1 MATKAPVKTAATAA
15 TKPASKTVAKPAVK
29 PVAKP
34 AAKPVAKVAAKP
46 VAKPALKPVVAKPAS
61 SVKPATKPVVKPL
74 AKPATKPAAAAKP
87 ATKSAAPQR
96 LLGAADLMG
105 ALDLADEFYA
115 IAYNIE
121 TSLLNGGAVPGQD
134 YTRLDLYQLAQPFVL
149 ELFKGNEKFS
159 YVYPAVEVNK
169 P

>member
-1 MATKAPVKTAATAA
+1 MATKAPVKAATAA
-15 TKPASKTVAKPAVK
+15 KPASKPVAKAAVK
-29 PVAKP
+29 PAAKP
-34 AAKPVAKVAAKP
+34 AAKPVAKPAA
-46 VAKPALKPVVAKPAS
+46 S
-61 SVKPATKPVVKPL
+61 TKPATKPV
-74 AKPATKPAAAAKP
+74 AAAKP

>member
-1 MATKAPVKTAATAA
+1 MATKAPVKAATAA
-15 TKPASKTVAKPAVK
+15 KPASKPVAKAAVK
-29 PVAKP
+29 PAAKP

-46 VAKPALKPVVAKPAS
+46 VAKPAAKQVVAKPAAS
-61 SVKPATKPVVKPL
+61 TKPATKPV
-74 AKPATKPAAAAKP
+74 AAAKP

>member
-1 MATKAPVKTAATAA
+1 MATKAPVKVATAA
-15 TKPASKTVAKPAVK
+15 KPASKPVAKAAVK
-29 PVAKP
+29 PAAKP

-46 VAKPALKPVVAKPAS
+46 VAKPAAKPVVAKPAAS
-61 SVKPATKPVVKPL
+61 TKPATKPI
-74 AKPATKPAAAAKP
+74 AAAKP

>member
-1 MATKAPVKTAATAA
+1 MPPKPPAKAATAA
-15 TKPASKTVAKPAVK
+15 KPASKPVAKAAVK
-29 PVAKP
+29 PAAKP

-46 VAKPALKPVVAKPAS
+46 VAKPAAKPVVAKPAAS
-61 SVKPATKPVVKPL
+61 TKPATKPV
-74 AKPATKPAAAAKP
+74 AAAKP

>member
-1 MATKAPVKTAATAA
+1 MATKAPAKAATAA
-15 TKPASKTVAKPAVK
+15 KPASKPVAKAAVK
-29 PVAKP
+29 PAAKP

-46 VAKPALKPVVAKPAS
+46 VAKPAAS
-61 SVKPATKPVVKPL
+61 TKPATKPV
-74 AKPATKPAAAAKP
+74 AAAKP

>member
-1 MATKAPVKTAATAA
+1 MATKAPAKAATAA
-15 TKPASKTVAKPAVK
+15 KPASKPVVKAAVK
-29 PVAKP
+29 PAAKP

-46 VAKPALKPVVAKPAS
+46 VAKPAAKPVVAKPAAS
-61 SVKPATKPVVKPL
+61 TKPATKPV
-74 AKPATKPAAAAKP
+74 AAAKP

>member
-1 MATKAPVKTAATAA
+1 MATKAPVKAASAA
-15 TKPASKTVAKPAVK
+15 
-29 PVAKP
+29 
-34 AAKPVAKVAAKP
+34 
-46 VAKPALKPVVAKPAS
+46 
-61 SVKPATKPVVKPL
+61 KPATKPV
-74 AKPATKPAAAAKP
+74 AAAKP

-134 YTRLDLYQLAQPFVL
+134 YTCLDLYQLAQPFVL

>member
-1 MATKAPVKTAATAA
+1 MATKAPVKAATAVKA
-15 TKPASKTVAKPAVK
+15 ASK
-29 PVAKP
+29 PVAKAAVKP
-34 AAKPVAKVAAKP
+34 AAKPAANPVAKVAAKP
-46 VAKPALKPVVAKPAS
+46 VAKPAAKPVVAKPAAS
-61 SVKPATKPVVKPL
+61 TKPATKPV
-74 AKPATKPAAAAKP
+74 AAAKP

-121 TSLLNGGAVPGQD
+121 TSLLNGGAVPGKD

>member
-1 MATKAPVKTAATAA
+1 MATKAPAKAATAA
-15 TKPASKTVAKPAVK
+15 KPAAKPASKPASKPVVKAAVK
-29 PVAKP
+29 PAAKP

-46 VAKPALKPVVAKPAS
+46 VAKPAAKPVIAKPAAS
-61 SVKPATKPVVKPL
+61 TKPATKPV
-74 AKPATKPAAAAKP
+74 AAAKP

>member
-1 MATKAPVKTAATAA
+1 MATKAPAKAATAATAA
-15 TKPASKTVAKPAVK
+15 KPASKPVAKAAVK
-29 PVAKP
+29 PAAKP

-46 VAKPALKPVVAKPAS
+46 VAKPAAKPVVAKPAAS
-61 SVKPATKPVVKPL
+61 TKPSTKPV
-74 AKPATKPAAAAKP
+74 AAAKP

>member
-1 MATKAPVKTAATAA
+1 MATKAPVKAATAA
-15 TKPASKTVAKPAVK
+15 KPASKPVAKAAVK
-29 PVAKP
+29 PAAKP

-46 VAKPALKPVVAKPAS
+46 VAKPAAKPVVAKPAAS
-61 SVKPATKPVVKPL
+61 TKPATKPV
-74 AKPATKPAAAAKP
+74 AAAKP

-121 TSLLNGGAVPGQD
+121 TSLLNGGAVPGKD

>member
-1 MATKAPVKTAATAA
+1 MATKAPVKAATAATAA
-15 TKPASKTVAKPAVK
+15 KPASKPVAKAAVK
-29 PVAKP
+29 PAAKP

-46 VAKPALKPVVAKPAS
+46 VAKPAAKPVVAKPAAGT
-61 SVKPATKPVVKPL
+61 KPATKPI
-74 AKPATKPAAAAKP
+74 AAAKP

>member
-1 MATKAPVKTAATAA
+1 MATKAPIKAAATAT

-29 PVAKP
+29 PAVTKPASSAKP
-34 AAKPVAKVAAKP
+34 AAKPV
-46 VAKPALKPVVAKPAS
+46 
-61 SVKPATKPVVKPL
+61 VKPAVKPT
-74 AKPATKPAAAAKP
+74 TKPAATAKP
-87 ATKSAAPQR
+87 AIKSAAPQR

>member
-1 MATKAPVKTAATAA
+1 MATKAPVKAASAA
-15 TKPASKTVAKPAVK
+15 KPASKPVAKAAVK
-29 PVAKP
+29 PAAKP
-34 AAKPVAKVAAKP
+34 AAKPVAKAAAKP
-46 VAKPALKPVVAKPAS
+46 VAKPAAS
-61 SVKPATKPVVKPL
+61 TKPATKPV
-74 AKPATKPAAAAKP
+74 AAAKP

>member
-1 MATKAPVKTAATAA
+1 MATKAPVKAATAA
-15 TKPASKTVAKPAVK
+15 KPASKPVAKAAVK
-29 PVAKP
+29 PAAKP

-46 VAKPALKPVVAKPAS
+46 VAKPAAKPVVAKPAAS
-61 SVKPATKPVVKPL
+61 TKPATKPV
-74 AKPATKPAAAAKP
+74 AAAKP

-105 ALDLADEFYA
+105 ALDLADEFCA

>member
-1 MATKAPVKTAATAA
+1 MATKAPVKAATAA
-15 TKPASKTVAKPAVK
+15 KPASKPVAKAAVKPAAKPAAK

-34 AAKPVAKVAAKP
+34 AAKPV
-46 VAKPALKPVVAKPAS
+46 VAKPAAS
-61 SVKPATKPVVKPL
+61 TKPATKPV
-74 AKPATKPAAAAKP
+74 AAAKP

-121 TSLLNGGAVPGQD
+121 TSLLNVGAVPGQD

>member
-1 MATKAPVKTAATAA
+1 MATKAPVKAASAA
-15 TKPASKTVAKPAVK
+15 KPASKPVAKAAVKPAAKPAAK

-34 AAKPVAKVAAKP
+34 AAKPV
-46 VAKPALKPVVAKPAS
+46 VAKPAAS
-61 SVKPATKPVVKPL
+61 TKPATKPV
-74 AKPATKPAAAAKP
+74 AAAKP

>member
-1 MATKAPVKTAATAA
+1 MATKAPVKAATAA
-15 TKPASKTVAKPAVK
+15 KPASKPVAKAAVK
-29 PVAKP
+29 PAAKP

-46 VAKPALKPVVAKPAS
+46 VAKPAAKPVVAKPAAS
-61 SVKPATKPVVKPL
+61 TKPATKPV
-74 AKPATKPAAAAKP
+74 AAAKP

>member
-1 MATKAPVKTAATAA
+1 MATKAPVKAATAA
-15 TKPASKTVAKPAVK
+15 KPASKPVAKAAVK
-29 PVAKP
+29 P
-34 AAKPVAKVAAKP
+34 AA
-46 VAKPALKPVVAKPAS
+46 KPVVAKPAAS
-61 SVKPATKPVVKPL
+61 TKPATKPV
-74 AKPATKPAAAAKP
+74 AAAKP

-134 YTRLDLYQLAQPFVL
+134 YTHLDLYQLAQPFVL

>member
-1 MATKAPVKTAATAA
+1 MATKAPVKAAV
-15 TKPASKTVAKPAVK
+15 KPAAKPAAK

-34 AAKPVAKVAAKP
+34 AAKPV
-46 VAKPALKPVVAKPAS
+46 VAKPAAS
-61 SVKPATKPVVKPL
+61 TKPATKPV
-74 AKPATKPAAAAKP
+74 AAAKP

>member
-1 MATKAPVKTAATAA
+1 MATKAPVKAAATAA
-15 TKPASKTVAKPAVK
+15 AKPASKTVAKPAVK
-29 PVAKP
+29 PAAKP

-46 VAKPALKPVVAKPAS
+46 AVKPVVTKPAS
-61 SVKPATKPVVKPL
+61 SVKPAAKPVVKPAVKPL
-74 AKPATKPAAAAKP
+74 AKPAATAKP
-87 ATKSAAPQR
+87 AIKSAAPQR

>member
-1 MATKAPVKTAATAA
+1 MATKAPVKAATAA
-15 TKPASKTVAKPAVK
+15 KPASKPVAKAAVK
-29 PVAKP
+29 P
-34 AAKPVAKVAAKP
+34 AA
-46 VAKPALKPVVAKPAS
+46 KPVVAKPAAS
-61 SVKPATKPVVKPL
+61 TKPATKPV
-74 AKPATKPAAAAKP
+74 AAAKP

>member
-1 MATKAPVKTAATAA
+1 MATKAPAKAATAA
-15 TKPASKTVAKPAVK
+15 KPASKPVVKAAVKPAAKPAAK

-34 AAKPVAKVAAKP
+34 AAKPV
-46 VAKPALKPVVAKPAS
+46 VAKPAAS
-61 SVKPATKPVVKPL
+61 TKPATKPV
-74 AKPATKPAAAAKP
+74 AAAKP

>member
-1 MATKAPVKTAATAA
+1 MATKAPVKAATAA
-15 TKPASKTVAKPAVK
+15 KPAS
-29 PVAKP
+29 
-34 AAKPVAKVAAKP
+34 KPVAKV
-46 VAKPALKPVVAKPAS
+46 
-61 SVKPATKPVVKPL
+61 
-74 AKPATKPAAAAKP
+74 AAKP

>member
-1 MATKAPVKTAATAA
+1 MATKAPVKAASAA
-15 TKPASKTVAKPAVK
+15 KPASKPVAKAAVK
-29 PVAKP
+29 PAAKP

-46 VAKPALKPVVAKPAS
+46 VAKPAAKPVVAKPAAS
-61 SVKPATKPVVKPL
+61 TKPATKPV
-74 AKPATKPAAAAKP
+74 AAAKP

>member
-1 MATKAPVKTAATAA
+1 MATKAPIKAAATAT

-29 PVAKP
+29 PVVTKPASSAKP
-34 AAKPVAKVAAKP
+34 AAKPV
-46 VAKPALKPVVAKPAS
+46 
-61 SVKPATKPVVKPL
+61 VKPAVKPAVKPL
-74 AKPATKPAAAAKP
+74 AKPAATAKP
-87 ATKSAAPQR
+87 AIKSAAPQR

>member
-1 MATKAPVKTAATAA
+1 MATKAPVKAATAA
-15 TKPASKTVAKPAVK
+15 KPASKPVAKAAVK
-29 PVAKP
+29 PAAKP

-46 VAKPALKPVVAKPAS
+46 VAKPAAKPVVAKPAAS
-61 SVKPATKPVVKPL
+61 TKPATKPVAP
-74 AKPATKPAAAAKP
+74 AKP

>member
-1 MATKAPVKTAATAA
+1 MATKAPVKAATAA
-15 TKPASKTVAKPAVK
+15 KPASKPVAKAAVK
-29 PVAKP
+29 PAAKP
-34 AAKPVAKVAAKP
+34 AAKPVAKAAAKP
-46 VAKPALKPVVAKPAS
+46 VAKPAAS
-61 SVKPATKPVVKPL
+61 TKPATKPV
-74 AKPATKPAAAAKP
+74 AAAKP

>member
-1 MATKAPVKTAATAA
+1 MATKAPVKAATAA
-15 TKPASKTVAKPAVK
+15 KPASKPVAKAAVKPAAKPAAK

-34 AAKPVAKVAAKP
+34 AAKPV
-46 VAKPALKPVVAKPAS
+46 VAKPAAS
-61 SVKPATKPVVKPL
+61 TKPATKPV
-74 AKPATKPAAAAKP
+74 AAAKP

>member
-1 MATKAPVKTAATAA
+1 MATKAPVKAATAV
-15 TKPASKTVAKPAVK
+15 KPASKSVAKAAVK
-29 PVAKP
+29 PAAKP

-46 VAKPALKPVVAKPAS
+46 VAKPAAKPVVAKPAAS
-61 SVKPATKPVVKPL
+61 TKPATKPV
-74 AKPATKPAAAAKP
+74 AAAKP

>member
-1 MATKAPVKTAATAA
+1 MATKAPVKAATAA
-15 TKPASKTVAKPAVK
+15 KPASKPASKPVAKAAVKPAAKPAAK

-34 AAKPVAKVAAKP
+34 AAKPV
-46 VAKPALKPVVAKPAS
+46 VAKPAAS
-61 SVKPATKPVVKPL
+61 TKPATKPV
-74 AKPATKPAAAAKP
+74 AAAKP

>member
-1 MATKAPVKTAATAA
+1 MATKAPVKAATAA
-15 TKPASKTVAKPAVK
+15 KPASKPVAKAAVKPAAKPAARPVAKAAAK

-34 AAKPVAKVAAKP
+34 AAKPV
-46 VAKPALKPVVAKPAS
+46 VAKPAAS
-61 SVKPATKPVVKPL
+61 TKPATKPV
-74 AKPATKPAAAAKP
+74 AAAKP

>member
-1 MATKAPVKTAATAA
+1 MATKAPVKAATAV
-15 TKPASKTVAKPAVK
+15 KPASKPVAKAAVK
-29 PVAKP
+29 PAAKP

-46 VAKPALKPVVAKPAS
+46 VAKPAAKPVVAKPAAS
-61 SVKPATKPVVKPL
+61 TKPATKPV
-74 AKPATKPAAAAKP
+74 AAAKP

>member
-1 MATKAPVKTAATAA
+1 MATKAPVKAATAA
-15 TKPASKTVAKPAVK
+15 KPASKPVAKAAVK
-29 PVAKP
+29 PAAKP
-34 AAKPVAKVAAKP
+34 AAKPVAKV
-46 VAKPALKPVVAKPAS
+46 
-61 SVKPATKPVVKPL
+61 
-74 AKPATKPAAAAKP
+74 AAKP

-121 TSLLNGGAVPGQD
+121 TSLLNGGAVPGKD

>member
-1 MATKAPVKTAATAA
+1 MATKAPVKAPVKAATAA
-15 TKPASKTVAKPAVK
+15 KPASKPVAKAAVK
-29 PVAKP
+29 PAAKP

-46 VAKPALKPVVAKPAS
+46 VAKPAAKPVVAKPAAS
-61 SVKPATKPVVKPL
+61 TKPATKPV
-74 AKPATKPAAAAKP
+74 AAAKP

>member
-1 MATKAPVKTAATAA
+1 MATKAPAKAATAA
-15 TKPASKTVAKPAVK
+15 KPASKPVAKAAVK
-29 PVAKP
+29 PAAKP

-46 VAKPALKPVVAKPAS
+46 VAKPAAS
-61 SVKPATKPVVKPL
+61 TKPATKPV
-74 AKPATKPAAAAKP
+74 AAAKP

-121 TSLLNGGAVPGQD
+121 TSLLNGGAVPGKD

>member
-1 MATKAPVKTAATAA
+1 MATKAPAKAATAA
-15 TKPASKTVAKPAVK
+15 KPASKPVAKVAAKAAAK

-34 AAKPVAKVAAKP
+34 AAKPV
-46 VAKPALKPVVAKPAS
+46 VAKPAAS
-61 SVKPATKPVVKPL
+61 TKPATKPV
-74 AKPATKPAAAAKP
+74 AAAKP

>member
-1 MATKAPVKTAATAA
+1 MATKAPVKA
-15 TKPASKTVAKPAVK
+15 AVK
-29 PVAKP
+29 PAAKP

-46 VAKPALKPVVAKPAS
+46 VAKPAAKPVVAKPAAS
-61 SVKPATKPVVKPL
+61 TKPATKPV
-74 AKPATKPAAAAKP
+74 AAAKP

>member
-1 MATKAPVKTAATAA
+1 MATKAPAKAATAA
-15 TKPASKTVAKPAVK
+15 KPASKPVAKAAVK
-29 PVAKP
+29 PAAKP

-46 VAKPALKPVVAKPAS
+46 VAKPAAKPVVAKPAAS
-61 SVKPATKPVVKPL
+61 TKPATKPVAP
-74 AKPATKPAAAAKP
+74 AKP